1 MKYTR
6 RQAAI
11 FSLVVLGIVLS
22 PIVQN
27 WVKTPTDSFPFS
39 YYPMFSK
46 KRGAT
51 YGLYYVV
58 TYDSLGRKEHL
69 PYRLAG
75 TGGFNQV
82 RRQINKAHR
91 NDGGMPFLKKVEK
104 RLVKK
109 DKAYYR
115 GLARIELVK
124 GYYHLENYFLNNDT
138 LPLLERNIATLKIK
152 EQ

>member
-11 FSLVVLGIVLS
+11 FSIVALGIVLS

-58 TYDSLGRKEHL
+58 TYDSLGHKEHL

-91 NDGGMPFLKKVEK
+91 NDGGMTFLKRVEK

-109 DKAYYR
+109 DRAYYH
-115 GLARIELVK
+115 GLTRIELVK

-152 EQ
+152 E